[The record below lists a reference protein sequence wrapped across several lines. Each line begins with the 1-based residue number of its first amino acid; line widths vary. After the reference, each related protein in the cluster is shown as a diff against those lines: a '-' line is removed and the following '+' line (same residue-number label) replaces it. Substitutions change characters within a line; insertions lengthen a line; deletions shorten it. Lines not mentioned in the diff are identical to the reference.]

1 VPEQKGSLSVNC
13 PVGTRQRAGA
23 DDERQNNV
31 TVRNQFM
38 CLNTVRTVDERVV
51 NERDLHIVPQQAHP
65 ACPSRRWLSRQVDA
79 RLILLQYSTLS
90 DYFSLP
96 MEHEALAKR
105 NLGKRSLGHA
115 HRATRRPMR
124 PKPLMPILIFSLPL
138 LDGSVMA
145 GGLSATTA
153 RVCMIALRAAGFAPL
168 RSMRS
173 GEATRA
179 DCCRSTCGLTCP
191 EKSFADGA
199 DLLLPA
205 MH

>member
-1 VPEQKGSLSVNC
+1 MRLQMPAGMLQASV
-13 PVGTRQRAGA
+13 
-23 DDERQNNV
+23 
-31 TVRNQFM
+31 
-38 CLNTVRTVDERVV
+38 
-51 NERDLHIVPQQAHP
+51 QQ
-65 ACPSRRWLSRQVDA
+65 V
-79 RLILLQYSTLS
+79 
-90 DYFSLP
+90 F
-96 MEHEALAKR
+96 
-105 NLGKRSLGHA
+105 RSCS

-153 RVCMIALRAAGFAPL
+153 RVCMIALRATGFAPL

-179 DCCRSTCGLTCP
+179 DCCRSACGLTCP

-199 DLLLPA
+199 NLLLPA
-205 MH
+205 MQRAIGVTDPPQTIDALSPATLGMRSTQTRNPHSRRKRPRATHHGLSNS